1 MKVKLENKVA
11 LVTGAASGVGR
22 ATAREIA
29 AAGVEAIF
37 LTDRNEKGCAAV
49 ADELAAT
56 VAKVAFG
63 TFDLAEVM
71 APEKIVA
78 SAVTAFGRV
87 DALVNAA
94 GLTTRASLEEGT
106 VEAWDVLFG
115 VNTRA
120 PFFLMQGA
128 IRDMKRRRAPG
139 SIVNV
144 LSINA
149 HCGAPDLAIY
159 SATKGALLTLTKN
172 AANAHL
178 SDRIRV
184 NGLNLGWTLTEA
196 EHFMQS
202 ETLGKG
208 QGWAKAAAEH
218 LPLGRLLEPEEA
230 ARQIL
235 FMLSDASVP
244 MTGVV
249 ADLEQRI
256 IGA

>member
-1 MKVKLENKVA
+1 MKVKLKNKVA

-29 AAGVEAIF
+29 AAGAEAIY
-37 LTDRNEKGCAAV
+37 LTDRDEGGCAAV

-56 VAKVAFG
+56 GAKVAFG
-63 TFDLAEVM
+63 TFDLVEDV
-71 APEKIVA
+71 APKRIVA
-78 SAVTAFGRV
+78 AAVEAFGRV

-94 GLTTRASLEEGT
+94 GLTTRASLEDGT
-106 VEAWDVLFG
+106 VAGWDVLFA
-115 VNTRA
+115 VNARA

-128 IRDMKRRRAPG
+128 MRDMKRRGASG
-139 SIVNV
+139 SIANV

-178 SDRIRV
+178 ADRIRV

-196 EHFMQS
+196 EHVMQS

-208 QGWAKAAAEH
+208 QGWAQAAAAH

-230 ARQIL
+230 ARHIL
-235 FMLSDASVP
+235 FMVSDASAP

-249 ADLEQRI
+249 TDLEQRVV
-256 IGA
+256 GA